1 MAIRPLTSDQI
12 RQLLDKMPTLDYA
25 RKCIEGSF
33 NMSKTEHGNNEIYA
47 CVSMFVNHATQM
59 GGIELENY
67 VRNQI
72 ASELIK
78 QLIGNKNLVITQKGN
93 MYNDSIDF
101 SARVFIFSAEEL
113 KKHDQDVIEDFAS
126 RSE

>member
-1 MAIRPLTSDQI
+1 
-12 RQLLDKMPTLDYA
+12 
-25 RKCIEGSF
+25 
-33 NMSKTEHGNNEIYA
+33 MSKTEHGNNEICA
-47 CVSMFVNHATQM
+47 CVSMFANHAMQM
-59 GGIELENY
+59 GCLELENY

-78 QLIGNKNLVITQKGN
+78 QLIENKNLVITQNGN

-126 RSE
+126 RSD